1 MRHIASSNEIL
12 WLVAKQGQ
20 RAKRKNKNKRRET
33 WKITQSAT

>member
-20 RAKRKNKNKRRET
+20 TAQKKTK
-33 WKITQSAT
+33 KIKHEK